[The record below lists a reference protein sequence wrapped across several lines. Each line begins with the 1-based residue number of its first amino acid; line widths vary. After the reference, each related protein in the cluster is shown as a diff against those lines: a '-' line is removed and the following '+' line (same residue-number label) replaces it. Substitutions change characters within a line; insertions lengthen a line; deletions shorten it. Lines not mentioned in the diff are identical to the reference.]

1 MSLRIDDPGVDS
13 DICFNEFEFRFILGR
28 LNPQETGHPLS
39 MARLRS
45 GEPGGERTEMA
56 VHTIKKGLD
65 LPISGEPVQEI
76 EAAPSATR
84 VALLAQNYQFMKPRM
99 HAAVGDRV
107 KRGQLLFE
115 DRKTDGVRFT
125 SPGAGVVAA
134 INRGDRR
141 SFQSMVIELS
151 DGEREG
157 RPTDDDFAAFESFV
171 GKEVSALDADQV
183 RALLVESGQ
192 WAGLRTRPFSKIPGP
207 METCHS
213 IFVTAMDTNPLTAD
227 PEVVMAG
234 RQEDF
239 NRGLVALTKLTDGPV
254 YLCCS
259 PTSTL
264 GGANLAGVQV
274 EHFQGKHPAG
284 LAGTHIHALDP
295 VNRDKTVWYVGYQD
309 VAAMG
314 ALFATGRLDVGRVV
328 ALGGPVV
335 KRPRLLATRFGAAI
349 KPLVENELHAGVNR
363 VVSGSVLDGYAA
375 RGEVFGFLGRYANQ
389 VSCLAEGNERKF
401 LGWLWPGF
409 DRFSVSR
416 AFGSALRGRSARYE
430 FTTTTNGAHRAMVPI
445 GLFEKLMPLDIMP
458 TFLLR
463 SLLMNDLERAE
474 ALGCLELDE
483 EDLALC
489 AYVSP
494 GKENFGPALRRN
506 LLEIWKEG

>member
-1 MSLRIDDPGVDS
+1 
-13 DICFNEFEFRFILGR
+13 
-28 LNPQETGHPLS
+28 
-39 MARLRS
+39 
-45 GEPGGERTEMA
+45 MA

-65 LPISGEPVQEI
+65 LPISGKPVQEI
-76 EAAPSATR
+76 ETTPPAAR
-84 VALLAQNYQFMKPRM
+84 VAWLAHDYPFMKPRM
-99 HAAVGDRV
+99 FAAVGDRV

-125 SPGAGVVAA
+125 SPGAGTVVA

-141 SFQSMVIELS
+141 VFQSMVIELS

-157 RPTDDDFAAFESFV
+157 LPADDDFMAFESYA
-171 GKEVSALDADQV
+171 KEDVSTLDADQV

-192 WAGLRTRPFSKIPGP
+192 WVALRTRPFSKVPGP
-207 METCHS
+207 TETCHS
-213 IFVTAMDTNPLTAD
+213 IFVTAMDTSPLTAD
-227 PEVVMAG
+227 PEVVMAD
-234 RQEDF
+234 RQDDF

-254 YLCCS
+254 YLCCKPGS
-259 PTSTL
+259 GL
-264 GGANLAGVQV
+264 GGADVDGVQV

-284 LAGTHIHALDP
+284 LAGTHIHTLDP
-295 VNRDKTVWYVGYQD
+295 VNRDMSVWYIGYQD
-309 VAAMG
+309 VAAIG
-314 ALFATGRLDVGRVV
+314 VLFATGRLDVRRVA
-328 ALGGPVV
+328 ALAGPVV
-335 KRPRLLATRFGAAI
+335 KRPRLLATRLGAEI
-349 KPLVENELHAGVNR
+349 GPFVENGLDPGVNR
-363 VVSGSVLDGYAA
+363 VVSGSVLDGFTAS
-375 RGEVFGFLGRYANQ
+375 GEVFGYLGRYANQ

-409 DRFSVSR
+409 DRFSLSR
-416 AFGSALRGRSARYE
+416 AFGSALRGSSARYE

-445 GLFEKLMPLDIMP
+445 GLFEKVMPLDIMP

-489 AYVSP
+489 AFVSP